1 MSDFSDISKYPEYFY
16 KLVNIEDN
24 PDFLPVAEELAVYFF
39 NQVNYAAADTKD
51 DSGNVKK
58 GNYRKFFDDDP
69 KDHPKDFDD
78 LTKRFDERITKIY
91 KDFEVEMFKPE
102 FFDSG
107 LIDWNKVVVNQD
119 AAGNLEYATKSYD
132 VGRFSNQAIK
142 ERLMQASPYNLLDG
156 VWLQNILKAGPTDE
170 VRSRLFSIWSDE
182 AGNGET
188 ELNHANVYDTLLKSL
203 DIYLPSIT
211 SREFSE
217 YPAFLKEA
225 FINPIFQL
233 SVGMFPERF
242 FPELLGMTLYLEWE
256 ATPTLYQ
263 RAKCYERR
271 GIDAQFYSLHVAID
285 NVIRGHGALA
295 KEAILFYLA
304 DKQEEGGFSPVKE
317 SFERIWKGYVTW
329 ATLSDFGTKL
339 LERMLLVDKKQINI
353 DLRDPAKPVCFPNYK
368 IDAYDRMIALVS
380 RRSDIAKEV
389 HKAKSVGGQSLSAL
403 FDTPSKLLEGLQSA
417 GYVNPEHPRD
427 SRFLKLLEFDGPMY
441 KVFTSE
447 DIDII
452 RDWIESLRESFS
464 KCVNPLPAQSTDPQ
478 DWNVRMRDLLASNSS
493 VGSSSHRGISLPL
506 EDGTTKTINELFGD
520 IPTLMKAM
528 VRGGWITPGSLDDS
542 VFYTRLIGGEEKI
555 GPMAFIC
562 KTDED
567 LEIVKEWIKG
577 GAKPP
582 TIISPLAAPL
592 SLVSTSDD
600 LEQAVTT
607 NDVPLTFAKRR
618 QLIGMG
624 SVH

>member
-1 MSDFSDISKYPEYFY
+1 MSDLTNVAKYPEYFY

-24 PDFLPVAEELAVYFF
+24 PDFLPVAEELAFYFF
-39 NQVNYAAADTKD
+39 SQADYERDK
-51 DSGNVKK
+51 G
-58 GNYRKFFDDDP
+58 GNYKKFDDDP
-69 KDHPKDFDD
+69 SGPPKDFDD
-78 LTKRFDERITKIY
+78 LMEKFEKRITKIY
-91 KDFEVEMFKPE
+91 KELEAGMFDPE
-102 FFDSG
+102 FVDSG
-107 LIDWNKVVVNQD
+107 IINWEKVVVSQD
-119 AAGNLEYATKSYD
+119 ANGKPEYATKSYS

-142 ERLMQASPYNLLDG
+142 ERLLQASPFNLLDG

-188 ELNHANVYDTLLKSL
+188 ELNHANVYDALLKSL
-203 DIYLPSIT
+203 DIYLPSVT

-217 YPAFLKEA
+217 YPGFLKEA
-225 FINPIFQL
+225 FINPVFQL
-233 SVGMFPERF
+233 SVGMFPEKF

-256 ATPTLYQ
+256 TTPTLYQ
-263 RAKCYERR
+263 RAKSYERR

-295 KEAILFYLA
+295 KEAIMFYLA

-317 SFERIWKGYVTW
+317 SFDRIWNGYVTW

-353 DLRDPAKPVCFPNYK
+353 DLRDPAKPDCFPNYK
-368 IDAYDRMIALVS
+368 SDAYERMIALVS

-389 HKAKSVGGQSLSAL
+389 HKAKSVGGQSLSTL
-403 FDTPSKLLEGLQSA
+403 FDDPPKLLQGLQSA

-427 SRFLKLLEFDGPMY
+427 SRLLKLLEFDGPMY
-441 KVFTSE
+441 KVFTAE
-447 DIDII
+447 DIDTIL
-452 RDWIESLRESFS
+452 DWIESLRESPS
-464 KCVNPLPAQSTDPQ
+464 NCVNPLPDQSTDPQ
-478 DWNVRMRDLLASNSS
+478 DWSVRMRDLLANNSTI
-493 VGSSSHRGISLPL
+493 GSSSHRSISLPL
-506 EDGTTKTINELFGD
+506 EDGTSKTINELFSD
-520 IPTLMKAM
+520 VPTLMKAM
-528 VRGGWITPGSLDDS
+528 VRGGWVTPGSLNDS
-542 VFYTRLIGGEEKI
+542 VFYTRLIGGEAKS
-555 GPMAFIC
+555 GPMGFIC
-562 KTDED
+562 RTDDE
-567 LEIVKEWIKG
+567 LEIVKEWIRN

-582 TIISPLAAPL
+582 STITPLSAPL
-592 SLVSTSDD
+592 SLTSMSDD

-607 NDVPLTFAKRR
+607 DDVPLTFAKRR